1 MIQLH
6 FFQTKCCFFCSF
18 IKFPL
23 LQTCHYVYLFFLYEK
38 SNWSQI
44 SNLNSSQYL
53 NFNLP
58 FKTFQYGSV

>member
-1 MIQLH
+1 MSL
-6 FFQTKCCFFCSF
+6 CVS
-18 IKFPL
+18 
-23 LQTCHYVYLFFLYEK
+23 VFLYEK